1 MKLKKR
7 NIIALC
13 GFLILPTVWAQ
24 GNPKKGADIFA
35 EECGDCHSA
44 SGKNKKGPSLIGLNG
59 RHAASVAEY
68 TGYSD
73 AMKQSVITWT
83 PEKIDAYIAQ
93 PKKVVSGGKMKYD
106 GLNDAKARADVIS
119 YVLSLK

>member
-1 MKLKKR
+1 MKSKKI

-24 GNPKKGADIFA
+24 GNPKKGAEIFA

-59 RHAASVAEY
+59 RQAGSLTDYA
-68 TGYSD
+68 GYSD
-73 AMKQSVITWT
+73 AMKQMGITWT
-83 PEKIDAYIAQ
+83 AEKIDSYIAQ
-93 PKKVVSGGKMKYD
+93 PRKVVSGGKMKYD
-106 GLNDAKARADVIS
+106 GLSDAKARADVIS
-119 YVLSLK
+119 YILSLR